1 MKTKHIV
8 SMLLVSLLIITI
20 PCTSANGITGDK
32 SDYGGMYINKNNE
45 LIVYVL
51 PDQDK
56 TISVASSDEVLYK
69 QADYS
74 LKQLTD
80 EMDRIYAYMDKN
92 DIDCEMSLDESA
104 NRIAISL
111 PSEEILRDIS
121 SDIGMFHITIKE
133 NEYRRVKCACDI
145 V

>member
-8 SMLLVSLLIITI
+8 SVLLVSLFMFTI
-20 PCTSANGITGDK
+20 PCTSANCITDNK
-32 SDYGGMYINKNNE
+32 SDYGGMYINENNE

-56 TISVASSDEVLYK
+56 TISVASSDEVIYK

-104 NRIAISL
+104 NRINISL
-111 PSEEILRDIS
+111 PNEEILRDIS
-121 SDIGMFHITIKE
+121 SDIGMFQITIKE
-133 NEYRRVKCACDI
+133 NEYRRIKCACDI